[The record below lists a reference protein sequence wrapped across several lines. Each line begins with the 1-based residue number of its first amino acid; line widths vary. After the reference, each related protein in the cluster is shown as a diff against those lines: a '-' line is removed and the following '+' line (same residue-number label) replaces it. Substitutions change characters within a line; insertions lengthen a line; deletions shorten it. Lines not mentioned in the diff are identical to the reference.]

1 MIRNALLLVGALVM
15 ISSAGH
21 SQSGGNKKKNEPGEV
36 EMTFANGSV
45 LRMALLPDVIEVNTE
60 FGKLSVPVQAI
71 RRIDFGLHL
80 PEGAEKKIGAAVKR
94 LASAQFKEREEA
106 MRELVTHGAH
116 AYPALLQATKSG
128 DAETAKRAQEAI
140 AKIKAKVPAKDLQLP
155 ADDKIVTARFTIV
168 GHIVTPSIK
177 AKSEY
182 FGDAEHAL
190 AKLRQMRVLLDS
202 RGSDVVVDA
211 GKYAQPEQWLDTGI
225 TLDSNATLAILA
237 SGEVELRPTLPGN
250 NVCGPRGYTRAGVAA
265 NNPFG
270 GPAAGKGGKG
280 AKGGGIMIDG
290 SGRAYPG
297 TLLGRIGVN
306 GDTFV
311 IGDRYEGVPER
322 DGKLYLQIVPS
333 PYEPNSTGSYQVK
346 VMVRD

>member
-1 MIRNALLLVGALVM
+1 MIRNTLLLVGALVM

-21 SQSGGNKKKNEPGEV
+21 SQSGGNKKNEPGEV

-45 LRMALLPDVIEVNTE
+45 VRMGLLPDVIEVNTE

-80 PEGAEKKIGAAVKR
+80 PEGADKKIGAAVKR

-116 AYPALLQATKSG
+116 AYPALLQATKSS
-128 DAETAKRAQEAI
+128 DAETAKRAQDAI

-168 GHIVTPSIK
+168 GRILTPSIK

-202 RGSDVVVDA
+202 RGSEVVVDA

-225 TLDSNATLAILA
+225 TIDSNATLAILA
-237 SGEVELRPTLPGN
+237 SGEVDLRPTIPGN
-250 NVCGPRGYTRAGVAA
+250 NVCGPRGFTRLAAAG

-270 GPAAGKGGKG
+270 AAGPIGKAKKGGAG
-280 AKGGGIMIDG
+280 PGMIDG
-290 SGRAYPG
+290 TGRAYPG
-297 TLLGRIGVN
+297 TLMGRIGAN
-306 GDTFV
+306 GDPFV
-311 IGDRYEGVPER
+311 IADRFEGILDR
-322 DGKLYLQIVPS
+322 DGKLFLQIVPS
-333 PYEPNSTGSYQVK
+333 PYEPNSSGSYQVK
-346 VMVRD
+346 VMVRE